1 MATFRATHRE
11 IWIASVQ
18 SQPED
23 DWGHVFEL
31 GTNFSRQLSTLCK
44 AEVSHSLHGRLDAI
58 YSFLYFAPTT
68 TTMMYFSRHALENAA
83 VAGAKSQAEHPVVTG
98 QWTPLEHKRFL
109 AALEIY
115 PRGPWKLIAK
125 HVGTRT
131 ARQAQTHAQKYR
143 EKMFRQAR
151 GLKKIHKKRSAVVA
165 VQEGKKIVAT
175 DMATVED
182 SMDYLVDLVMKEEQW
197 PATANNQQ
205 LQPPPNLSVFEL

>member
-1 MATFRATHRE
+1 
-11 IWIASVQ
+11 
-18 SQPED
+18 
-23 DWGHVFEL
+23 
-31 GTNFSRQLSTLCK
+31 
-44 AEVSHSLHGRLDAI
+44 
-58 YSFLYFAPTT
+58 
-68 TTMMYFSRHALENAA
+68 MMYFSLHALENAK
-83 VAGAKSQAEHPVVTG
+83 AGAKSQADHPVVTG

-151 GLKKIHKKRSAVVA
+151 GLKKIHKKRSPVA
-165 VQEGKKIVAT
+165 VQECKIVST

-197 PATANNQQ
+197 PATANNQ
-205 LQPPPNLSVFEL
+205 LPPPLSVFEL